1 MTPWDSL
8 EAGDWV
14 GAWTSA
20 IQRDTVPHKAAI
32 AMVMAQW
39 WASPLDAVEVVKSAQ
54 ASPLMR
60 CASAYVELLQGR
72 GDIVPSLITD
82 LQSISLTDV
91 PAWVRHWLMI
101 EHAGRSRAFDQQ
113 ALLVRKV
120 LEKPAT
126 RSLSWLYLA
135 CLLSLDQKDA
145 DTTPLKKTLR
155 NVRTSN
161 PYAFLLNTELLENF
175 NKRIE
180 NLEHLSQRY
189 RDAYWIDLRYSQ
201 ILAAQGDVQRTL
213 AILENLAAQ
222 GTIDGRSLH
231 RWLMLSLSHPAWSET
246 FPQRYSRARQLS
258 PGTVRGKGGVD
269 AYAVIYAWITSD
281 LASAHQIFSASGQY
295 RNTPLT
301 KDEEKNRVFH
311 NYVLDLFIFRQKN
324 SSLYDGSAEKVHVI
338 GESHSLSPHGVQ
350 FPLNGA
356 LKQAHACFVMGVKMF
371 HLKPQTHNIFKS
383 CIQSHIGKIAPGSP
397 IIFTIGEIDCRI
409 DEGIWQHAEKTG
421 QSPEAVAEATVSDY
435 VSFLKEEL
443 AQHDPRLITLQGVP
457 APLASLEEFQTADER
472 QKFLNM
478 IRWVNLCLKRE
489 TLNAGWSFLDTYSAT
504 AGDDGRS
511 TGEWHLDSHH
521 LKPSFYPQAHRWLLR
536 SDHDPIA

>member
-14 GAWTSA
+14 GAWTAA
-20 IQRDTVPHKAAI
+20 IQQDTVSHKAVI

-72 GDIVPSLITD
+72 GDIVPRLITD

-101 EHAGRSRAFDQQ
+101 EHAGRSRALDQQ

-120 LEKPAT
+120 LERAET

-135 CLLSLDQKDA
+135 CMLSLDQKEIDKA
-145 DTTPLKKTLR
+145 PIKRILR

-161 PYAFLLNTELLENF
+161 PHALLLNVELSDDN
-175 NKRIE
+175 NKRRE
-180 NLEHLSQRY
+180 GLEQLVQRFS
-189 RDAYWIDLRYSQ
+189 DAYWIDIRYFQ
-201 ILAAQGDVQRTL
+201 ILAALGDVELIISRL
-213 AILENLAAQ
+213 DRLAAQ
-222 GTIDGRSLH
+222 GTIDGRAIQ
-231 RWLMLSLSHPAWSET
+231 RWLMLSLSHPAWFQT
-246 FPQRYSRARQLS
+246 FAQRHARASTLVPR
-258 PGTVRGKGGVD
+258 TARCKGAID
-269 AYAVIYAWITSD
+269 TYALIYAWISSD
-281 LASAHQIFSASGQY
+281 IAMAHQIYSVSTEYGK
-295 RNTPLT
+295 TSLT
-301 KDEEKNRVFH
+301 KEEERNRVFY
-311 NYVLDLFIFRQKN
+311 NYILHLCLFMQNNSHIYRQSTDKI
-324 SSLYDGSAEKVHVI
+324 YVI
-338 GESHSLSPHGVQ
+338 GESHALSPHGIS
-350 FPLNGA
+350 FSLNGRLA
-356 LKQAHACFVMGVKMF
+356 QAYACFVMGVKMF
-371 HLKPQTHNIFKS
+371 HLKSASKNIYKS
-383 CIQSHIGKIAPGSP
+383 CVLAQIENSPYDSP
-397 IIFTIGEIDCRI
+397 IIFAIGEIDCRLH
-409 DEGIWQHAEKTG
+409 EGIWQYAHKTG
-421 QSPEAVAEATVSDY
+421 QSPEVVAEVTVREY
-435 VSFLKEEL
+435 VEFLRETL
-443 AQHDPRLITLQGVP
+443 AERDPKLITLQGVP
-457 APLASLEEFQTADER
+457 APLASLEELQTADER